1 MSSNIFCN
9 TFRAI
14 TCNAFSAGDG
24 SWEEMEDKL
33 QRHGQAHVLRPPP
46 PAERKAA
53 FLEQLQSVDLEGLPR
68 MLKTSLEGAEMH
80 DVKHDPFPDVVVQDQ
95 LPAEE
100 VERFRARGLTMIA
113 HGEVAALLLA
123 GGQGTRLS
131 SNAPKGC
138 YDIGLPSGKSLYQ
151 YHAEKI
157 KSKIEYD
164 KARGE

>member
-53 FLEQLQSVDLEGLPR
+53 FLEQLQSVGGGDNIRTVYTLF
-68 MLKTSLEGAEMH
+68 TN
-80 DVKHDPFPDVVVQDQ
+80 F
-95 LPAEE
+95 
-100 VERFRARGLTMIA
+100 ERFPY
-113 HGEVAALLLA
+113 
-123 GGQGTRLS
+123 S
-131 SNAPKGC
+131 
-138 YDIGLPSGKSLYQ
+138 
-151 YHAEKI
+151 
-157 KSKIEYD
+157 
-164 KARGE
+164 